1 MMNSIIIGKYVPG
14 HSVVHRMDPRAKLLL
29 VFAYVLI
36 VFLANNPIG
45 YAFLGVYT
53 LMIVAMSKVPVSFI
67 L

>member
-36 VFLANNPIG
+36 VF
-45 YAFLGVYT
+45 
-53 LMIVAMSKVPVSFI
+53 
-67 L
+67 